1 MYSSCCN
8 PATSRIE
15 YSDNFFQEKSLVNDT
30 PISWNSQFRVKRC
43 ATATVSFMFVN
54 VFQIHLYITVEIFS
68 HQQSHGV
75 FFLSPG
81 SKYKGLTLYLVTIWW
96 VFSLQ
101 ADLLDGE
108 IQLHYR
114 DFYEIDAVLSLLQP
128 NHFWFKYGT
137 CLTRAKKWQV
147 ERRMLQGSDKVIR
160 VYPTN
165 HAYSVFAW

>member
-30 PISWNSQFRVKRC
+30 PISWKSQFRVKRC

-75 FFLSPG
+75 FFYHQVQNIRDWPIAG
-81 SKYKGLTLYLVTIWW
+81 DYLVS
-96 VFSLQ
+96 VFSSGRFIRWGNPITLSRFLRNRRGIVPASTKSFLIQ
-101 ADLLDGE
+101 VWNLLDQSQKVTSGKKNVTRVR
-108 IQLHYR
+108 QSYPC
-114 DFYEIDAVLSLLQP
+114 LS
-128 NHFWFKYGT
+128 Y
-137 CLTRAKKWQV
+137 
-147 ERRMLQGSDKVIR
+147 
-160 VYPTN
+160 
-165 HAYSVFAW
+165 